1 VIVLEG
7 KKKISNQA
15 FGEVLQFLKKVNGA
29 ILFDSSQIWM
39 IYCDP
44 CMERN
49 VVESIKSCKWTD
61 SGSKEHLRNF
71 IGQVLST
78 WANLIIDACTKLEL
92 EIEQSGYLGRG
103 AMGRVIKCITRNGE
117 EVALKVVK
125 GEHHCYRLFQEFET
139 YKKLESLECV
149 AKVVSNSPVS
159 LLNGLGSAMC
169 ISPVGRPAHG
179 RRPISKVD
187 ARRIFQCLE
196 ELHSA
201 KVTHGD
207 ARIENL
213 ILVEDSFKWIDFMDT
228 FFEEF
233 LVKNDW
239 LSIIR
244 SFLKLGS
251 DGHVPLNIE
260 RSVDAYL
267 VNKNI
272 DQLLDV
278 VYSSEM
284 E

>member
-1 VIVLEG
+1 
-7 KKKISNQA
+7 
-15 FGEVLQFLKKVNGA
+15 
-29 ILFDSSQIWM
+29 M

-44 CMERN
+44 FMERN
-49 VVESIKSCKWTD
+49 VVEIIKSCKWTD

-78 WANLIIDACTKLEL
+78 WANLIIDACAKLGL

-103 AMGRVIKCITRNGE
+103 AMGRVIKCITQNGE

-125 GEHHCYRLFQEFET
+125 GEHHSYRLFQEFEI
-139 YKKLESLECV
+139 YKKLESLEFV
-149 AKVVSNSPVS
+149 AKVVPNSTIS
-159 LLNGLGSAMC
+159 LLDGLGSAMC
-169 ISPVGRPAHG
+169 ITPVGQPIM
-179 RRPISKVD
+179 RPISKIT

-196 ELHSA
+196 KLHCA
-201 KVTHGD
+201 NVTHGD

-213 ILVEDSFKWIDFMDT
+213 ILVEDSLKWIDFMDT
-228 FFEEF
+228 IFEECF
-233 LVKNDW
+233 VKNDW

-244 SFLKLGS
+244 SVLKLGS
-251 DGHVPLNIE
+251 DGHGPLNIE
-260 RSVDAYL
+260 RTVDAYL
-267 VNKNI
+267 VNKNV

>member
-1 VIVLEG
+1 
-7 KKKISNQA
+7 
-15 FGEVLQFLKKVNGA
+15 
-29 ILFDSSQIWM
+29 
-39 IYCDP
+39 
-44 CMERN
+44 
-49 VVESIKSCKWTD
+49 
-61 SGSKEHLRNF
+61 
-71 IGQVLST
+71 VLST
-78 WANLIIDACTKLEL
+78 WANLIIDACAKLGL

-103 AMGRVIKCITRNGE
+103 AMGRVIKCITQNGE

-125 GEHHCYRLFQEFET
+125 GEHHSYRLFQEFET
-139 YKKLESLECV
+139 YKRLESLEFV
-149 AKVVSNSPVS
+149 ARVVSNSAIS
-159 LLNGLGSAMC
+159 LLDGLGSAMY
-169 ISPVGRPAHG
+169 ISPVGRPVH
-179 RRPISKVD
+179 RMRPISRIT

-196 ELHSA
+196 ELHCA

-207 ARIENL
+207 ARLENL
-213 ILVEDSFKWIDFMDT
+213 ILVEDSLKWIDFMDT

-233 LVKNDW
+233 FVKNDW

-244 SFLKLGS
+244 SILKLGS